1 MSNRQIG
8 TIVLVIAMFIVA
20 ISVLFT
26 NNLARSLQAEEQKNM
41 SVWADAT
48 QQLIVAEND
57 ADIDFYM
64 SIIEKNTTIPVYIC
78 DAEGKVLAS
87 RNVGGKDLST
97 FHTASADRKNFQLST
112 EKHHGPLELK
122 IDESTTQY
130 IYWDDSRLL
139 TQLRY
144 VPYAQ
149 FALIFIFIA
158 IAVITM
164 LTGQRSEENLL
175 WVGLSK
181 ETAHQLGT
189 PISSLNAWQQL
200 LAEAYPND
208 EYVPQM
214 KRDIDRLQMI
224 ADRFQK
230 IGSEPELKEMNLI
243 PVVED
248 VVTYMRSRIS
258 SRITIDDSSLQ
269 GVSRNVYLNA
279 PLLKW
284 VIENLL
290 KNAVDA
296 ISGEGT
302 ISLQIHE
309 NEHDVMLDIADN
321 GKGIDIKTQ
330 RHIFEPGF
338 TSKERGW
345 GLGLPLA
352 KRIVEQYHGGKLLL
366 KHSQPGVG
374 TTFRIVLEK
383 TENG

>member
-1 MSNRQIG
+1 MSNRQLGI
-8 TIVLVIAMFIVA
+8 IVLVIAMVIVA

-26 NNLARSLQAEEQKNM
+26 NNLARSLQSEEQKNM
-41 SVWADAT
+41 AIWADAT
-48 QQLIVAEND
+48 RQLILAEDD
-57 ADIDFYM
+57 ADIDFVS

-78 DAEGKVLAS
+78 DAEGKVIAS
-87 RNVGGKDLST
+87 RNV
-97 FHTASADRKNFQLST
+97 
-112 EKHHGPLELK
+112 EKESENLQILKSSNGDHHGPIELK

-130 IYWDDSRLL
+130 IYWDDSSLL
-139 TQLRY
+139 TRLQY

-158 IAVITM
+158 IIVITM
-164 LTGQRSEENLL
+164 LTAQRSEQNRL

-200 LAEAYPND
+200 LADKYPDD

-214 KRDIDRLQMI
+214 KRDIERLQLI

-230 IGSEPELKEMNLI
+230 IGSEPDLQAQNVV
-243 PVVED
+243 PVIESAVS
-248 VVTYMRSRIS
+248 YMRTRTS
-258 SRITIDDSSLQ
+258 SRITIDDSALQ
-269 GVSRNVYLNA
+269 NVERTVMLNA
-279 PLLKW
+279 PLLRW
-284 VIENLL
+284 VFENLL

-296 ISGEGT
+296 ITGEGT

-309 NEHDVMLDIADN
+309 NEHDVMLDISDT
-321 GKGIDIKTQ
+321 GKGIESAAQ
-330 RHIFEPGF
+330 RRIFEPGF

-352 KRIVEQYHGGKLLL
+352 KRIVEQYHGGKLIL
-366 KHSQPGVG
+366 KQSQPGVG
-374 TTFRIVLEK
+374 TTFRIVLK
-383 TENG
+383 KPENG

>member
-8 TIVLVIAMFIVA
+8 TTVLVIAMIIVA

-26 NNLARSLQAEEQKNM
+26 NNLARTLQDEEKKNM
-41 SVWADAT
+41 SIWADAT
-48 QQLIVAEND
+48 RQLILADND
-57 ADIDFYM
+57 ADIDFVS

-78 DAEGKVLAS
+78 DENGKVLAS
-87 RNVGGKDLST
+87 RNVEGS
-97 FHTASADRKNFQLST
+97 SAPQILKSSNQA
-112 EKHHGPLELK
+112 HHGPIELK

-130 IYWDDSRLL
+130 IYWDDSSLL
-139 TQLRY
+139 TKLRY

-149 FALIFIFIA
+149 FALILIFITISVFVMTTA
-158 IAVITM
+158 
-164 LTGQRSEENLL
+164 QRSEQNRL

-200 LAEAYPND
+200 LADQYPND

-230 IGSEPELKEMNLI
+230 IGSEPALQAENII
-243 PVVED
+243 PVLQNAVA
-248 VVTYMRSRIS
+248 YMRARIS
-258 SRITIDDSSLQ
+258 NRVTIDDSCLS
-269 GVSRNVYLNA
+269 NVERVVMLNA
-279 PLLKW
+279 PLLQW
-284 VIENLL
+284 VVENLL

-296 ISGEGT
+296 ISGNGS
-302 ISLQIHE
+302 IVFQLHE
-309 NEHDVMLDIADN
+309 NEHDVMIDIADT
-321 GKGIDIKTQ
+321 GKGIDAKNQ
-330 RHIFEPGF
+330 RRIFEPGF

-366 KHSQPGVG
+366 KSSQTGVG
-374 TTFRIVLEK
+374 TTFRIVLK
-383 TENG
+383 KPENG

>member
-8 TIVLVIAMFIVA
+8 TLILVIAMFIVA

-41 SVWADAT
+41 AIWAEAT
-48 QQLIVAEND
+48 QRLILADENE
-57 ADIDFYM
+57 DIDFV
-64 SIIEKNTTIPVYIC
+64 SSVIEKNTTIPVYIC
-78 DAEGKVLAS
+78 DAEGNILAS
-87 RNVGGKDLST
+87 RNVEHGREGVGS
-97 FHTASADRKNFQLST
+97 
-112 EKHHGPLELK
+112 HGPIELK
-122 IDESTTQY
+122 IDNKTTQY
-130 IYWDDSRLL
+130 IYWDDSSLL
-139 TQLRY
+139 TRLRY

-158 IAVITM
+158 VAVIAM
-164 LTGQRSEENLL
+164 LAGQRSEENRL

-200 LAEAYPND
+200 LAEKYPED

-214 KRDIDRLQMI
+214 KRDIDRLQTI

-230 IGSEPELKEMNLI
+230 IGSEPTLQAEDLI
-243 PVVED
+243 PVVQNA
-248 VVTYMRSRIS
+248 VSYMRARTSKRIV
-258 SRITIDDSSLQ
+258 IDDSCLA
-269 GVSRNVYLNA
+269 NVKRIVMLNA
-279 PLLKW
+279 PLMQW

-296 ISGEGT
+296 ISGNGS
-302 ISLQIHE
+302 ISFQLHE
-309 NEHDVMLDIADN
+309 NEHDVMLDITDS
-321 GKGIDIKTQ
+321 GKGIDSATQ
-330 RHIFEPGF
+330 RRIFEPGF
-338 TSKERGW
+338 TSKDRGW

-366 KHSQPGVG
+366 KSSQLGVG
-374 TTFRIVLEK
+374 STFRVVLK
-383 TENG
+383 KPENR

>member
-1 MSNRQIG
+1 MSNRQLGI
-8 TIVLVIAMFIVA
+8 IVLVIAMVIVA

-26 NNLARSLQAEEQKNM
+26 NNLARSLQSEEQKNM
-41 SVWADAT
+41 AIWADAT
-48 QQLIVAEND
+48 RQLILAEDD
-57 ADIDFYM
+57 ADIDFVS

-78 DAEGKVLAS
+78 DAEGKVIAS
-87 RNVGGKDLST
+87 RNV
-97 FHTASADRKNFQLST
+97 
-112 EKHHGPLELK
+112 EKESENLQILKSSNGDHHGPIELK

-130 IYWDDSRLL
+130 IYWDDSSLL
-139 TQLRY
+139 TRLRY

-158 IAVITM
+158 IIVITM
-164 LTGQRSEENLL
+164 LTAQRSEQNRL

-200 LAEAYPND
+200 LADKYPDD

-214 KRDIDRLQMI
+214 KRDIERLQLI

-230 IGSEPELKEMNLI
+230 IGSEPDLQAQNVV
-243 PVVED
+243 PVIESAVS
-248 VVTYMRSRIS
+248 YMRTRTS
-258 SRITIDDSSLQ
+258 SRITIDDSALQ
-269 GVSRNVYLNA
+269 NVERTVMLNA
-279 PLLKW
+279 PLLRW
-284 VIENLL
+284 VFENLL

-296 ISGEGT
+296 ITGEGT

-309 NEHDVMLDIADN
+309 NEHDVMLDISDT
-321 GKGIDIKTQ
+321 GKGIESAAQ
-330 RHIFEPGF
+330 RRIFEPGF

-352 KRIVEQYHGGKLLL
+352 KRIVEQYHGGKLIL
-366 KHSQPGVG
+366 KQSQPGVG
-374 TTFRIVLEK
+374 TTFRIVLK
-383 TENG
+383 KPENG

>member
-1 MSNRQIG
+1 MSNRQLGI
-8 TIVLVIAMFIVA
+8 IVLVIAMVIVA

-26 NNLARSLQAEEQKNM
+26 NNLARSLQSEEQKNM
-41 SVWADAT
+41 AIWADAT
-48 QQLIVAEND
+48 RQLILAEDD
-57 ADIDFYM
+57 ADIDFVS

-78 DAEGKVLAS
+78 DAEGKVIAS
-87 RNVGGKDLST
+87 RNV
-97 FHTASADRKNFQLST
+97 
-112 EKHHGPLELK
+112 EKESENLQILKSSNGDHHGPIELK

-130 IYWDDSRLL
+130 IYWDDSSLL
-139 TQLRY
+139 TRLRY

-158 IAVITM
+158 IIVITM
-164 LTGQRSEENLL
+164 LTAQRSEQNRL

-200 LAEAYPND
+200 LADKYPND

-214 KRDIDRLQMI
+214 KRDIERLQLI

-230 IGSEPELKEMNLI
+230 IGSEPDLQAQNVV
-243 PVVED
+243 PVIESAVS
-248 VVTYMRSRIS
+248 YMRTRTS
-258 SRITIDDSSLQ
+258 SRITIDDSALQ
-269 GVSRNVYLNA
+269 NVERTVMLNA
-279 PLLKW
+279 PLLRW
-284 VIENLL
+284 VFENLL

-296 ISGEGT
+296 ITGEGT

-309 NEHDVMLDIADN
+309 NEHDVMLDISDT
-321 GKGIDIKTQ
+321 GKGIESAAQ
-330 RHIFEPGF
+330 RRIFEPGF

-352 KRIVEQYHGGKLLL
+352 KRIVEQYHGGKLIL
-366 KHSQPGVG
+366 KQSQPGVG
-374 TTFRIVLEK
+374 TTFRIVLK
-383 TENG
+383 KPENG

>member
-8 TIVLVIAMFIVA
+8 TTVLVIAMIIVA

-26 NNLARSLQAEEQKNM
+26 NNLARTLQDEEKKNM
-41 SVWADAT
+41 SIWADAT
-48 QQLIVAEND
+48 RQLILADND
-57 ADIDFYM
+57 ADIDFVS

-78 DAEGKVLAS
+78 DENGKVLAS
-87 RNVGGKDLST
+87 RNVEGS
-97 FHTASADRKNFQLST
+97 SAPQILKSSNQA
-112 EKHHGPLELK
+112 HHGPIELK
-122 IDESTTQY
+122 IDEATTQY
-130 IYWDDSRLL
+130 IYWDDSSLL
-139 TQLRY
+139 TKLRY

-149 FALIFIFIA
+149 FALILIFITISVFVMTTA
-158 IAVITM
+158 
-164 LTGQRSEENLL
+164 QRSEQNRL

-200 LAEAYPND
+200 LADQYPND

-230 IGSEPELKEMNLI
+230 IGSEPALQAENII
-243 PVVED
+243 PVLQNAVA
-248 VVTYMRSRIS
+248 YMRARIS
-258 SRITIDDSSLQ
+258 NRVTIDDSCLS
-269 GVSRNVYLNA
+269 GVERVVMLNA
-279 PLLKW
+279 PLLQW
-284 VIENLL
+284 VVENLL

-296 ISGEGT
+296 ISGNGS
-302 ISLQIHE
+302 IVFQLHE
-309 NEHDVMLDIADN
+309 NEHDVMIDIADT
-321 GKGIDIKTQ
+321 GKGIDAKTQ
-330 RHIFEPGF
+330 RRIFEPGF

-366 KHSQPGVG
+366 KSSQTGVG
-374 TTFRIVLEK
+374 TTFRIVLK
-383 TENG
+383 KPENG

>member
-8 TIVLVIAMFIVA
+8 TIVLVIAMIIVA

-26 NNLARSLQAEEQKNM
+26 NNLARTLQEEEQKNM
-41 SVWADAT
+41 AIWAEAT
-48 QQLIVAEND
+48 QQLILADAD
-57 ADIDFYM
+57 ADIDFET

-78 DAEGKVLAS
+78 DAEGNVLAS
-87 RNVGGKDLST
+87 RNVSEGKSSNLPIFKS
-97 FHTASADRKNFQLST
+97 SG
-112 EKHHGPLELK
+112 HHGPIELK
-122 IDESTTQY
+122 IDEATTQY
-130 IYWDDSRLL
+130 IYWDDSSLL
-139 TQLRY
+139 TRLRY

-158 IAVITM
+158 IAVFVMATA
-164 LTGQRSEENLL
+164 QRSEQNRL

-200 LAEAYPND
+200 LADEYPKD

-230 IGSEPELKEMNLI
+230 IGSEPALESENLI
-243 PVVED
+243 PVVQSA
-248 VVTYMRSRIS
+248 VQYMRARIS
-258 SRITIDDSSLQ
+258 ERITIDDSCLK
-269 GVSRNVYLNA
+269 GVTRIVMLNA
-279 PLLKW
+279 PLLQW

-296 ISGEGT
+296 ISGNGSIT
-302 ISLQIHE
+302 FQIHE
-309 NEHDVMLDIADN
+309 NEHDVMLDITDT
-321 GKGIDIKTQ
+321 GKGIDNKTQ
-330 RHIFEPGF
+330 RRIFEPGF
-338 TSKERGW
+338 TSKDRGW

-366 KHSQPGVG
+366 KHSQLGIG
-374 TTFRIVLEK
+374 TTFRIVLKKPEHR
-383 TENG
+383 

>member
-1 MSNRQIG
+1 MSNRRIA

-41 SVWADAT
+41 AIWAEAT
-48 QQLIVAEND
+48 QQLILAEPE
-57 ADIDFYM
+57 ADIDFES

-78 DAEGKVLAS
+78 DAEGNVIAS
-87 RNVGGKDLST
+87 RNVPAGQK
-97 FHTASADRKNFQLST
+97 
-112 EKHHGPLELK
+112 EKGSHGPIELK
-122 IDESTTQY
+122 IDDATTQY

-139 TQLRY
+139 TRLRY

-164 LTGQRSEENLL
+164 LTGQRSEENRL

-200 LAEAYPND
+200 LAEKYPDD

-230 IGSEPELKEMNLI
+230 IGSEPTLQTENLI
-243 PVVED
+243 PVIQNA
-248 VVTYMRSRIS
+248 VTYMRARTS
-258 SRITIDDSSLQ
+258 SRIVIDDNCLTNIERTVQ
-269 GVSRNVYLNA
+269 LNA
-279 PLLKW
+279 PLLQW
-284 VIENLL
+284 VIENIL

-302 ISLQIHE
+302 ITLQLHE
-309 NEHDVMLDIADN
+309 NEQNVMLDITDT
-321 GKGIDIKTQ
+321 GKGIDAATQ
-330 RHIFEPGF
+330 RRIFEPGY
-338 TSKERGW
+338 TSKDRGW
-345 GLGLPLA
+345 GLGLPLS

-374 TTFRIVLEK
+374 TTFRIVLK
-383 TENG
+383 KPVNG

>member
-1 MSNRQIG
+1 MSNRQLGI
-8 TIVLVIAMFIVA
+8 IVLVIAMVIVA

-26 NNLARSLQAEEQKNM
+26 NNLARSLQSEEQKNM
-41 SVWADAT
+41 AIWADAPR
-48 QQLIVAEND
+48 QLILAEDD
-57 ADIDFYM
+57 ADIDFVS

-78 DAEGKVLAS
+78 DAEGKVIAS
-87 RNVGGKDLST
+87 RNV
-97 FHTASADRKNFQLST
+97 
-112 EKHHGPLELK
+112 EKESENLQILKSSNGDHHGPIELK

-130 IYWDDSRLL
+130 IYWDDSSLL
-139 TQLRY
+139 TRLRY

-158 IAVITM
+158 IIVITM
-164 LTGQRSEENLL
+164 LTAQRSEQNRL

-200 LAEAYPND
+200 LADKYPND

-214 KRDIDRLQMI
+214 KRDIERLQLI

-230 IGSEPELKEMNLI
+230 IGSEPDLQAQNVV
-243 PVVED
+243 PVIESAVS
-248 VVTYMRSRIS
+248 YMRTRTS
-258 SRITIDDSSLQ
+258 SRITIDDSALQ
-269 GVSRNVYLNA
+269 NVERTVMLNA
-279 PLLKW
+279 PLLRW
-284 VIENLL
+284 VFENLL

-296 ISGEGT
+296 ITGEGT

-309 NEHDVMLDIADN
+309 NEHDVMLDISDT
-321 GKGIDIKTQ
+321 GKGIESAAQ
-330 RHIFEPGF
+330 RRIFEPGF

-352 KRIVEQYHGGKLLL
+352 KRIVEQYHGGKLIL
-366 KHSQPGVG
+366 KQSQPGVG
-374 TTFRIVLEK
+374 TTFRIVLK
-383 TENG
+383 KPENG

>member
-1 MSNRQIG
+1 MSNRRIA
-8 TIVLVIAMFIVA
+8 TIVLVIAMLIVA

-41 SVWADAT
+41 AIWAEAT
-48 QQLIVAEND
+48 KKVVS
-57 ADIDFYM
+57 ADESTDIYFET
-64 SIIEKNTTIPVYIC
+64 SIIEQNTTIPVCLLDENDNVII
-78 DAEGKVLAS
+78 S
-87 RNVGGKDLST
+87 RNIAPEKAGKL
-97 FHTASADRKNFQLST
+97 K
-112 EKHHGPLELK
+112 HGPIELK
-122 IDESTTQY
+122 IDEQNTQY
-130 IYWDDSRLL
+130 VYWDDSSLL
-139 TQLRY
+139 TKLRY

-149 FALIFIFIA
+149 FALIFIFMA

-164 LTGQRSEENLL
+164 LTGQRSEQNRL

-200 LAEAYPND
+200 LADKYPSD

-230 IGSEPELKEMNLI
+230 IGSEPDLQDVDLI
-243 PVVED
+243 PVVEEA
-248 VVTYMRSRIS
+248 VQYMRARAS
-258 SRITIDDSSLQ
+258 SRITIDDTSLQ
-269 GVSRNVYLNA
+269 GVVRHVQLNA
-279 PLLKW
+279 PLIQW

-296 ISGEGT
+296 ISGKGAIT
-302 ISLQIHE
+302 LQMHE
-309 NEHDVMLDIADN
+309 NEHDVMLDITDT
-321 GKGIDIKTQ
+321 GKGMDKKTQ
-330 RHIFEPGF
+330 RRIFVPGF

-366 KHSQPGVG
+366 KHSQVGIG
-374 TTFRIVLEK
+374 TTFRIVLK
-383 TENG
+383 KPENG

>member
-1 MSNRQIG
+1 MI
-8 TIVLVIAMFIVA
+8 IVA

-26 NNLARSLQAEEQKNM
+26 NNLARSLQVEERKNM
-41 SVWADAT
+41 SVWVAAT
-48 QQLIVAEND
+48 QQLIIAEDD
-57 ADIDFYM
+57 ADIDFV
-64 SIIEKNTTIPVYIC
+64 STIIENNTTIPVYIC
-78 DAEGKVLAS
+78 DEDGRILAS
-87 RNVGGKDLST
+87 RNVEDKKQAANDVLLTGS
-97 FHTASADRKNFQLST
+97 
-112 EKHHGPLELK
+112 HHGPIELK
-122 IDESTTQY
+122 IDEHTTQY

-139 TQLRY
+139 TSLRY

-164 LTGQRSEENLL
+164 LTGQKSEENRL

-200 LAEAYPND
+200 LADKYPED

-230 IGSEPELKEMNLI
+230 IGSEPSLQKEDI
-243 PVVED
+243 VPVIQNAVS
-248 VVTYMRSRIS
+248 YMRARTS
-258 SRITIDDSSLQ
+258 SRVKIDDSSLA
-269 GVSRNVYLNA
+269 GVQRIVMLNA
-279 PLLKW
+279 PLIQW

-296 ISGEGT
+296 ISGDGQIT
-302 ISLQIHE
+302 LQLHE
-309 NEHDVMLDIADN
+309 NEREIMLDIADS
-321 GKGIDIKTQ
+321 GKGMDTLTQ
-330 RHIFEPGF
+330 RRIFEPGY
-338 TSKERGW
+338 TTKERGW

-352 KRIVEQYHGGKLLL
+352 KRVVEQYHGGKLLL
-366 KHSQPGVG
+366 KSSQVGVG
-374 TTFRIVLEK
+374 TTFRIVLKK
-383 TENG
+383 TEDR

>member
-1 MSNRQIG
+1 MI
-8 TIVLVIAMFIVA
+8 IVA

-26 NNLARSLQAEEQKNM
+26 NNLARSLQVEERKNM
-41 SVWADAT
+41 SVWVAAT
-48 QQLIVAEND
+48 QQLIIAEDD
-57 ADIDFYM
+57 ADIDFV
-64 SIIEKNTTIPVYIC
+64 STIIENNTTIPVYIC
-78 DAEGKVLAS
+78 DEDGHILAS
-87 RNVGGKDLST
+87 RNVEDKKQAANDVLLTGS
-97 FHTASADRKNFQLST
+97 
-112 EKHHGPLELK
+112 HHGPIELK
-122 IDESTTQY
+122 IDETTTQY

-139 TQLRY
+139 TSLRY

-164 LTGQRSEENLL
+164 LTGQKSEENRL

-200 LAEAYPND
+200 LADKYPED

-230 IGSEPELKEMNLI
+230 IGSEPSLQPEDI
-243 PVVED
+243 VPVIQNAVS
-248 VVTYMRSRIS
+248 YMRARTS
-258 SRITIDDSSLQ
+258 SRVKIDDSSLA
-269 GVSRNVYLNA
+269 GVQRIVMLNA
-279 PLLKW
+279 PLIQW

-296 ISGEGT
+296 ISGDGQIT
-302 ISLQIHE
+302 LQLHE
-309 NEHDVMLDIADN
+309 NEREIMLDIADS
-321 GKGIDIKTQ
+321 GKGMDTLTQ
-330 RHIFEPGF
+330 RRIFEPGY
-338 TSKERGW
+338 TTKERGW

-352 KRIVEQYHGGKLLL
+352 KRVVEQYHGGKLLL
-366 KHSQPGVG
+366 KSSQVGVG
-374 TTFRIVLEK
+374 TTFRIVLKK

>member
-1 MSNRQIG
+1 MI
-8 TIVLVIAMFIVA
+8 IVA

-26 NNLARSLQAEEQKNM
+26 NNLAHSLQAEEEKNM
-41 SVWADAT
+41 AIWAEAT
-48 QQLIVAEND
+48 QQLIVADDD

-78 DAEGKVLAS
+78 DKDGNVLSS
-87 RNVGGKDLST
+87 RNVQKGK
-97 FHTASADRKNFQLST
+97 RGVGK
-112 EKHHGPLELK
+112 HGPIELK
-122 IDESTTQY
+122 IDEQTTQY
-130 IYWDDSRLL
+130 LFWDDSHLL
-139 TQLRY
+139 TRLRY

-164 LTGQRSEENLL
+164 LTGQRSEENRL

-200 LAEAYPND
+200 LADKYPND

-230 IGSEPELKEMNLI
+230 IGSEPSLEEGDLI
-243 PVVED
+243 PVVQNA
-248 VVTYMRSRIS
+248 VAYMRARIS
-258 SRITIDDSSLQ
+258 NRITIDDSCLNNIQ
-269 GVSRNVYLNA
+269 RTVLLNA
-279 PLLKW
+279 PLLQW
-284 VIENLL
+284 VIENLT

-296 ISGEGT
+296 ISGEGSIT
-302 ISLQIHE
+302 FQIHE
-309 NEHDVMLDIADN
+309 NEHDVMLDVTDT
-321 GKGIDIKTQ
+321 GKGIDNKTQ
-330 RHIFEPGF
+330 RRIFEPGF
-338 TSKERGW
+338 TSKDRGW

-366 KHSQPGVG
+366 KSSQVGIG
-374 TTFRIVLEK
+374 TTFRIVLK
-383 TENG
+383 KPENG

>member
-1 MSNRQIG
+1 MTNRRIG
-8 TIVLVIAMFIVA
+8 TTVLVIAMIIVA

-26 NNLARSLQAEEQKNM
+26 NNLARTLQDEEKKNM
-41 SVWADAT
+41 SIWADAT
-48 QQLIVAEND
+48 RQLILADND
-57 ADIDFYM
+57 ADIDFVS

-78 DAEGKVLAS
+78 DENGKVIAS
-87 RNVGGKDLST
+87 RNADEKKLSIV
-97 FHTASADRKNFQLST
+97 NYQLST
-112 EKHHGPLELK
+112 DKHHGPIELK

-130 IYWDDSRLL
+130 IYWDDSSLL
-139 TQLRY
+139 TKLRY

-149 FALIFIFIA
+149 FALILIFITISVFVMTTA
-158 IAVITM
+158 
-164 LTGQRSEENLL
+164 QRSEQNRL

-200 LAEAYPND
+200 LADQYPND

-230 IGSEPELKEMNLI
+230 IGSEPALQAENII
-243 PVVED
+243 PVLQNAVA
-248 VVTYMRSRIS
+248 YMRARIS
-258 SRITIDDSSLQ
+258 NRVTIDDSCLS
-269 GVSRNVYLNA
+269 NVERVVMLNA
-279 PLLKW
+279 PLLQW
-284 VIENLL
+284 VVENLL

-296 ISGEGT
+296 ISGNGS
-302 ISLQIHE
+302 IVFQLHE
-309 NEHDVMLDIADN
+309 NEHDVMIDIADT
-321 GKGIDIKTQ
+321 GKGIDAKTQ
-330 RHIFEPGF
+330 RRIFEPGF

-366 KHSQPGVG
+366 KSSQTGVG
-374 TTFRIVLEK
+374 TTFRIVLK
-383 TENG
+383 KPENG

>member
-1 MSNRQIG
+1 MSNRQLGI
-8 TIVLVIAMFIVA
+8 IVLVIAMVIVA

-26 NNLARSLQAEEQKNM
+26 NNLARSLQSEEQKNM
-41 SVWADAT
+41 AIWADAT
-48 QQLIVAEND
+48 RQLILAEDD
-57 ADIDFYM
+57 ADIDFVS

-78 DAEGKVLAS
+78 DAEGKVIAS
-87 RNVGGKDLST
+87 RNV
-97 FHTASADRKNFQLST
+97 
-112 EKHHGPLELK
+112 EKESENLQILKSSNGDHHGPIELK

-130 IYWDDSRLL
+130 IYWDDSSLL
-139 TQLRY
+139 TRLRY

-158 IAVITM
+158 IIVITM
-164 LTGQRSEENLL
+164 LTAQRSEQNRL

-200 LAEAYPND
+200 LADKYPND

-214 KRDIDRLQMI
+214 KRDIERLQLI

-230 IGSEPELKEMNLI
+230 IGSEPDLQAQNVV
-243 PVVED
+243 PVIESAVS
-248 VVTYMRSRIS
+248 YMRTRTS
-258 SRITIDDSSLQ
+258 SRITIDDSALQ
-269 GVSRNVYLNA
+269 NVERTVMLNA
-279 PLLKW
+279 PLLRW
-284 VIENLL
+284 VFENLL

-296 ISGEGT
+296 ITGEGT

-309 NEHDVMLDIADN
+309 NEHDVMLDISDT
-321 GKGIDIKTQ
+321 GKGIDSAAQ
-330 RHIFEPGF
+330 RRIFEPGF

-352 KRIVEQYHGGKLLL
+352 KRIVEQYHGGKLIL
-366 KHSQPGVG
+366 KQSQPGVG
-374 TTFRIVLEK
+374 TTFRIVLK
-383 TENG
+383 KPENG

>member
-26 NNLARSLQAEEQKNM
+26 NNLARSLQEEEQKNM
-41 SVWADAT
+41 SIWADAT
-48 QQLIVAEND
+48 RQIIFADDD
-57 ADIDFYM
+57 ADIDFSS

-78 DAEGKVLAS
+78 DKEGNVIAS
-87 RNVGGKDLST
+87 RNADEKKLSI
-97 FHTASADRKNFQLST
+97 ANYQLST
-112 EKHHGPLELK
+112 DKHHGPIELK
-122 IDESTTQY
+122 IDETTTQY
-130 IYWDDSRLL
+130 IYWDDSSLITR
-139 TQLRY
+139 LRY

-164 LTGQRSEENLL
+164 LTGQRSEENRL

-200 LAEAYPND
+200 LADEYPAD
-208 EYVPQM
+208 EYVAKM
-214 KRDIDRLQMI
+214 KGDIDRLQMI

-230 IGSEPELKEMNLI
+230 IGSEPTLKPENLI
-243 PVVED
+243 PVVQNA
-248 VVTYMRSRIS
+248 VSYMRARIS
-258 SRITIDDSSLQ
+258 NRITIDDTCLS
-269 GVSRNVYLNA
+269 GVERVVMINA
-279 PLLKW
+279 PLLQW

-296 ISGEGT
+296 ISGNGMIT
-302 ISLQIHE
+302 LRLLE
-309 NEHDVMLDIADN
+309 NEHEVSLDITDT
-321 GKGIDIKTQ
+321 GKGIDNKAQ
-330 RHIFEPGF
+330 RRIFKPGF

-374 TTFRIVLEK
+374 TTFRIVLK
-383 TENG
+383 KPVNG

>member
-8 TIVLVIAMFIVA
+8 TTVLVIAMIIVA

-26 NNLARSLQAEEQKNM
+26 NNLARTLQDEEKKNM
-41 SVWADAT
+41 SIWADAT
-48 QQLIVAEND
+48 RQLILADND
-57 ADIDFYM
+57 ADIDFVS

-78 DAEGKVLAS
+78 DENGKVLAS
-87 RNVGGKDLST
+87 RNVEGS
-97 FHTASADRKNFQLST
+97 SAPQILKSSNQA
-112 EKHHGPLELK
+112 HHGPIELK

-130 IYWDDSRLL
+130 IYWDDSSLL
-139 TQLRY
+139 TKLRY

-149 FALIFIFIA
+149 FALILIFITISVFVMTTA
-158 IAVITM
+158 
-164 LTGQRSEENLL
+164 QRSEQNRL

-200 LAEAYPND
+200 LADQYPND

-230 IGSEPELKEMNLI
+230 IGSEPALQAENII
-243 PVVED
+243 PVLQNAVA
-248 VVTYMRSRIS
+248 YMRARIS
-258 SRITIDDSSLQ
+258 NRVTIDDSCLS
-269 GVSRNVYLNA
+269 NVERVVMLNA
-279 PLLKW
+279 PLLQW
-284 VIENLL
+284 VVENLL

-296 ISGEGT
+296 ISGNGS
-302 ISLQIHE
+302 IVFQLHE
-309 NEHDVMLDIADN
+309 NEHDVMIDITDT
-321 GKGIDIKTQ
+321 GKGIDAKNQ
-330 RHIFEPGF
+330 RRIFEPGF

-366 KHSQPGVG
+366 KSSQTGVG
-374 TTFRIVLEK
+374 TTFRIVLK
-383 TENG
+383 KPENG

>member
-8 TIVLVIAMFIVA
+8 TLILVIAMIIVA

-26 NNLARSLQAEEQKNM
+26 NNLARSLQVEERKNM
-41 SVWADAT
+41 SVWVAAT
-48 QQLIVAEND
+48 QQLIIAEDD
-57 ADIDFYM
+57 ADIDFV
-64 SIIEKNTTIPVYIC
+64 STIIENNTTIPVYIC
-78 DAEGKVLAS
+78 DEDGRILAS
-87 RNVGGKDLST
+87 RNVEDKKQAANDVLLTGS
-97 FHTASADRKNFQLST
+97 
-112 EKHHGPLELK
+112 HHGPIELK
-122 IDESTTQY
+122 IDEHTTQY

-139 TQLRY
+139 TSLRY

-164 LTGQRSEENLL
+164 LTGQKSEENRL

-200 LAEAYPND
+200 LADKYPED

-230 IGSEPELKEMNLI
+230 IGSEPSLQPEDI
-243 PVVED
+243 VPVIQNAVS
-248 VVTYMRSRIS
+248 YMRARTS
-258 SRITIDDSSLQ
+258 SRVKIDDSSLAGIQ
-269 GVSRNVYLNA
+269 RIVMLNA
-279 PLLKW
+279 PLIQW

-296 ISGEGT
+296 ISGDGQIT
-302 ISLQIHE
+302 LQLHE
-309 NEHDVMLDIADN
+309 NEREIMLDIADS
-321 GKGIDIKTQ
+321 GKGMDALTQ
-330 RHIFEPGF
+330 RRIFEPGY
-338 TSKERGW
+338 TTKERGW

-352 KRIVEQYHGGKLLL
+352 KRVVEQYHGGKLLL
-366 KHSQPGVG
+366 KSSQVGVG
-374 TTFRIVLEK
+374 TTFRIVLKK
-383 TENG
+383 TEDR

>member
-26 NNLARSLQAEEQKNM
+26 NNLAHSLQEEEQKNM
-41 SVWADAT
+41 AVWAQAT
-48 QQLIVAEND
+48 QQLILADND

-64 SIIEKNTTIPVYIC
+64 SVIEKNTTIPVYIC
-78 DAEGKVLAS
+78 DRDGHILS
-87 RNVGGKDLST
+87 CRNVKEKLMADGRILK
-97 FHTASADRKNFQLST
+97 ASS
-112 EKHHGPLELK
+112 HHGPIEMK
-122 IDESTTQY
+122 IDETTTQY
-130 IYWDDSRLL
+130 IYWDDSSLL
-139 TQLRY
+139 TRLRY

-158 IAVITM
+158 VAVITM
-164 LTGQRSEENLL
+164 LTGQKSEENRL

-200 LAEAYPND
+200 LADKYPSD

-230 IGSEPELKEMNLI
+230 IGSEPALQNTDLI
-243 PVVED
+243 PVVENA
-248 VVTYMRSRIS
+248 VTYMRARAS
-258 SRITIDDSSLQ
+258 SRITIDDSSLT
-269 GVSRNVYLNA
+269 GITRYVMLNA
-279 PLLKW
+279 PLMQW

-290 KNAVDA
+290 KNSVDA
-296 ISGEGT
+296 ISGKGS
-302 ISLQIHE
+302 ISIQLHE
-309 NEHDVMLDIADN
+309 NESDVMFDITDT
-321 GKGIDIKTQ
+321 GKGMDSATQ
-330 RHIFEPGF
+330 RRIFEPGF
-338 TSKERGW
+338 TSKDRGW

-366 KHSQPGVG
+366 KSSQLGVG
-374 TTFRIVLEK
+374 TTFRIVLKK
-383 TENG
+383 TKNG

>member
-8 TIVLVIAMFIVA
+8 TIVLVIAMIIVA

-26 NNLARSLQAEEQKNM
+26 NNLAKTLQEEEQKNM
-41 SVWADAT
+41 SIWADAT
-48 QQLIVAEND
+48 RQLIFADDD
-57 ADIDFYM
+57 ADIDFYL
-64 SIIEKNTTIPVYIC
+64 SVIEKNTTIPVYIC
-78 DAEGKVLAS
+78 DKEGNVISS
-87 RNVGGKDLST
+87 RNVPKDNK
-97 FHTASADRKNFQLST
+97 RVGQ
-112 EKHHGPLELK
+112 HGPIELK
-122 IDESTTQY
+122 IDETTTQY

-139 TQLRY
+139 TNLRY

-149 FALIFIFIA
+149 FALIFVFIT

-164 LTGQRSEENLL
+164 LTSQKSEENRL

-200 LAEAYPND
+200 LADKYPDD

-230 IGSEPELKEMNLI
+230 IGSEPSLEAEDLI
-243 PVVED
+243 PVVQNA
-248 VVTYMRSRIS
+248 VVYMRARTSN
-258 SRITIDDSSLQ
+258 RITFDDNCLNHVQ
-269 GVSRNVYLNA
+269 RIVMLNA
-279 PLLKW
+279 PLLQW

-302 ISLQIHE
+302 ITFQLHE
-309 NEHDVMLDIADN
+309 NEHDVMLDITDT
-321 GKGIDIKTQ
+321 GKGIDTITQ
-330 RHIFEPGF
+330 RRIFEPGF
-338 TSKERGW
+338 TSKDRGW

-366 KHSQPGVG
+366 KNSQVGVG
-374 TTFRIVLEK
+374 TTFRIVLKK
-383 TENG
+383 TEHS

>member
-41 SVWADAT
+41 AT
-48 QQLIVAEND
+48 WSEATRQLILAGED
-57 ADIDFYM
+57 DDIDFVS

-78 DAEGKVLAS
+78 DAEGNVLAS
-87 RNVGGKDLST
+87 RNVPEGK
-97 FHTASADRKNFQLST
+97 KGIG
-112 EKHHGPLELK
+112 KHGPIELK
-122 IDESTTQY
+122 IDEATTQY
-130 IYWDDSRLL
+130 IFWDDSSLL

-144 VPYAQ
+144 VPYVQ
-149 FALIFIFIA
+149 FTLIFIFIA

-164 LTGQRSEENLL
+164 LTGQRSEENRL

-200 LAEAYPND
+200 LADAYPED
-208 EYVPQM
+208 EFVPQM

-230 IGSEPELKEMNLI
+230 IGSEPTLVAEDFI
-243 PVVED
+243 PVVQNA
-248 VVTYMRSRIS
+248 VAYMRARTS
-258 SRITIDDSSLQ
+258 SRIIIDDNSLN
-269 GVSRNVYLNA
+269 GVERIVQLNA
-279 PLLKW
+279 PLLQW
-284 VIENLL
+284 VIENLI
-290 KNAVDA
+290 KNSIDA
-296 ISGEGT
+296 ISGKGSIT
-302 ISLQIHE
+302 LQIHE
-309 NEHDVMLDIADN
+309 NEHDVMLDITDT
-321 GKGIDIKTQ
+321 GKGIDNKTQ
-330 RHIFEPGF
+330 RRIFEPGF

-352 KRIVEQYHGGKLLL
+352 KRIVEQYHGGKLIL
-366 KHSQPGVG
+366 KHSQVGVG
-374 TTFRIVLEK
+374 TTFRIILK
-383 TENG
+383 KPENS

>member
-8 TIVLVIAMFIVA
+8 TLILVIAMIIVA

-26 NNLARSLQAEEQKNM
+26 NNLARSLQVEERKNM
-41 SVWADAT
+41 SVWVAAT
-48 QQLIVAEND
+48 QQLIIAEDD
-57 ADIDFYM
+57 ADIDFV
-64 SIIEKNTTIPVYIC
+64 STIIENNTTIPVYIC
-78 DAEGKVLAS
+78 DEDGRILAS
-87 RNVGGKDLST
+87 RNVEDKKQAANDVLLTGS
-97 FHTASADRKNFQLST
+97 
-112 EKHHGPLELK
+112 HHGPIELK
-122 IDESTTQY
+122 IDEHTTQY

-139 TQLRY
+139 TSLRY

-164 LTGQRSEENLL
+164 LTGQKSEENRL

-200 LAEAYPND
+200 LADKYPED

-230 IGSEPELKEMNLI
+230 IGSEPSLQPEDFV
-243 PVVED
+243 PVIQNAVS
-248 VVTYMRSRIS
+248 YMRARTS
-258 SRITIDDSSLQ
+258 SRVKIDDSSLA
-269 GVSRNVYLNA
+269 GVQRIVMLNA
-279 PLLKW
+279 PLIQW

-296 ISGEGT
+296 ISGDGQIT
-302 ISLQIHE
+302 LQLHE
-309 NEHDVMLDIADN
+309 NEREIMLDIADS
-321 GKGIDIKTQ
+321 GKGMDALTQ
-330 RHIFEPGF
+330 RRIFEPGY
-338 TSKERGW
+338 TTKERGW

-352 KRIVEQYHGGKLLL
+352 KRVVEQYHGGKLLL
-366 KHSQPGVG
+366 KSSQVGVG
-374 TTFRIVLEK
+374 TTFRIVLKK

>member
-26 NNLARSLQAEEQKNM
+26 NNLARSLQEEEQKNM
-41 SVWADAT
+41 SIWADAT
-48 QQLIVAEND
+48 RQLIFAADD
-57 ADIDFYM
+57 ADIDFVS

-78 DAEGKVLAS
+78 DAQGNILAS
-87 RNVGGKDLST
+87 RNVEPMVNSQKLVAKD
-97 FHTASADRKNFQLST
+97 
-112 EKHHGPLELK
+112 HHGPIELK
-122 IDESTTQY
+122 IDEATTQY
-130 IYWDDSRLL
+130 IYWDDSSLL
-139 TQLRY
+139 TRLRY

-158 IAVITM
+158 VAVITM
-164 LTGQRSEENLL
+164 LTGQRSEENRL

-200 LAEAYPND
+200 LADTYPND
-208 EYVPQM
+208 EYIPQM

-230 IGSEPELKEMNLI
+230 IGSEPTLQLQDLI
-243 PVVED
+243 PIVQNA
-248 VVTYMRSRIS
+248 VTYMRARTS
-258 SRITIDDSSLQ
+258 SRIVIDDSSLKDIK
-269 GVSRNVYLNA
+269 RDMMLNA
-279 PLLKW
+279 PLMQW
-284 VIENLL
+284 VVENLL

-296 ISGEGT
+296 ISGNGT
-302 ISLQIHE
+302 ISLYLHE
-309 NEHDVMLDIADN
+309 NEHDVMLDITDT
-321 GKGIDIKTQ
+321 GKGIDSKTQ
-330 RHIFEPGF
+330 RRIFEPGF
-338 TSKERGW
+338 TSKDRGW

-366 KHSQPGVG
+366 KSSQPGVG
-374 TTFRIVLEK
+374 TTFRIILKK

>member
-1 MSNRQIG
+1 MSNRQIA
-8 TIVLVIAMFIVA
+8 TLVLVIALLIVA

-26 NNLARSLQAEEQKNM
+26 NNLARQLQAEEQKNM
-41 SVWADAT
+41 SIWADAT
-48 QQLIVAEND
+48 RQLIFAADD
-57 ADIDFYM
+57 ADIDFVS

-78 DAEGKVLAS
+78 DAEGNILAS
-87 RNVGGKDLST
+87 RNVSPTKRGVGK
-97 FHTASADRKNFQLST
+97 
-112 EKHHGPLELK
+112 HGPIELK

-130 IYWDDSRLL
+130 IYWDDSSLL
-139 TQLRY
+139 TRLRY

-149 FALIFIFIA
+149 FALIFIFIT

-164 LTGQRSEENLL
+164 LTGQKSEENRL

-200 LAEAYPND
+200 LAETYPND

-214 KRDIDRLQMI
+214 KRDIERLQMI

-230 IGSEPELKEMNLI
+230 IGSEPDLQEADLI
-243 PVVED
+243 PVIED
-248 VVTYMRSRIS
+248 AVAYMRGRTS
-258 SRITIDDSSLQ
+258 SRITIDDTCLQ
-269 GVSRNVYLNA
+269 GVQRKVLLNA

-296 ISGEGT
+296 ISGKGT
-302 ISLQIHE
+302 ISFRILE
-309 NEHDVMLDIADN
+309 NEHEMMLDISDT
-321 GKGIDIKTQ
+321 GKGIDTKTQ
-330 RHIFEPGF
+330 RRIFEPGF

-352 KRIVEQYHGGKLLL
+352 KRVVEQYHGGKLLL
-366 KHSQPGVG
+366 KSSQLGVG
-374 TTFRIVLEK
+374 TTFRIVLK
-383 TENG
+383 KAENG